1 MRTEAIRVKKSGWVR
16 IVNPDPIQILGMS
29 WRYGCHVRVEP
40 GGVFQ
45 PICGIPP
52 RTLAMYRPPHAP
64 SSQDDAPPD
73 ALVLYTP
80 RELHL
85 LAEGRLSFNEPYDA
99 PMPRRAKGAPEDP
112 VHIGDRAGVPLSRM
126 VRAAETL
133 VRDED
138 GAYRGGP
145 RLDYR
150 SGRLETFAIRPG
162 GIMRAIGLPEEV
174 PGKLVKVHYQANTEY
189 RGEQCPSGHWF
200 DIPEAEF
207 VRMKTLAEQ
216 LREAEDLELAVV
228 ISLLRSF

>member
-1 MRTEAIRVKKSGWVR
+1 MRTEAIRVKKSGWAR
-16 IVNPDPIQILGMS
+16 IVNPDPIEILGMT
-29 WRYGCHVRVEP
+29 WRYGCHVRIEP

-45 PICGIPP
+45 PLCGAPP

-64 SSQDDAPPD
+64 SAQDEAPPD

-85 LAEGRLSFNEPYDA
+85 LAEGRLSFNEPYDP
-99 PMPRRAKGAPEDP
+99 PMPRRSKDAPADP

-126 VRAAETL
+126 VRAAPTIL
-133 VRDED
+133 RDE
-138 GAYRGGP
+138 GCAYRAGP
-145 RLDYR
+145 RLDYS
-150 SGRLETFAIRPG
+150 SGRLETHPIRPG
-162 GIMRAIGLPEEV
+162 GVMKAIGLPHEV
-174 PGKLVKVHYQANTEY
+174 SSRLVKVLYQANSDY

-207 VRMKTLAEQ
+207 VRMRTLAEE
-216 LREAEDLELAVV
+216 LREAEDLERAVV